1 MKVNQVFLWDGN
13 MGQLSARVMF
23 KTLKQAVGQHHHN
36 DRSKVPS
43 YCDPERIGLN
53 KTLKAF
59 PTETYKK
66 RNGDVLTREVSLR
79 SMADEM
85 ESSYKKEIG
94 RKWQSNSCHFIDG
107 VLTFSSSADLSDK
120 ALLDQCALR
129 TMEAIINKHELRKD
143 ALIEMVRHED
153 ETRTHYHFM
162 LKNQRLNTTSARRS
176 FDRVAC
182 SELQDLAGAEF
193 ACMGIHRGTPKQERI
208 DKGEPKHK
216 YIHRTVKQLHEDLP
230 RELAQAQAVL
240 TNCSTQV
247 TSAEKHLDRV
257 QKTTK
262 LSEKKMDKVQAK
274 TSHANDVLIKTEA
287 VLEKTNLMLGSAR
300 LEQAEAEKRKAVAQ
314 DEFNRLKTLNDKLCR
329 ETEWSSKA
337 ATANNEKLSLIQV
350 DVSTKEQTIKRM
362 DSDIK
367 DKQAQIKTFDQRMK
381 TEPLEL
387 KPETVKVE
395 SESSSFAVRKY
406 KVREMVELSAV
417 KAHIKGLEVRAN
429 IAEDETFNYKQK
441 ASRLDDVKYDNGV
454 LAENNEALTKT
465 LSSTEDDLET
475 SASKLRSIES
485 DMELIEEITD
495 GLGIDL
501 KGELLKLKAKS
512 PFSISAFTEPK

>member
-1 MKVNQVFLWDGN
+1 MKVNQFFLWDGN

-43 YCDPERIGLN
+43 YCDPERIGMN
-53 KTLKAF
+53 RTLKAF
-59 PTETYKK
+59 PTETYTK
-66 RNGDVLTREVSLR
+66 RNGDEVVREVSLR
-79 SMADEM
+79 SMANEM
-85 ESSYKKEIG
+85 ELSYKKAIG

-120 ALLDQCALR
+120 AMLDQCALS
-129 TMEAIINKHELRKD
+129 TMDEIIKKHELRED

-182 SELQDLAGAEF
+182 SELQDLAGAAF
-193 ACMGIHRGTPKQERI
+193 ACMDIHRGTPKQERI

-230 RELAQAQAVL
+230 LELAQAQAVL
-240 TNCSTQV
+240 ANCSTQV

-274 TSHANDVLIKTEA
+274 TSHANDVLIKTKA
-287 VLEKTNLMLGSAR
+287 VLEQTNLMLGSAR
-300 LEQAEAEKRKAVAQ
+300 LEQADAEQHKTAAQ
-314 DEFNRLKTLNDKLCR
+314 DEVNRLKALIEKLCR

-337 ATANNEKLSLIQV
+337 ATANSEKLSLIQV

-367 DKQAQIKTFDQRMK
+367 DKQAQIKTFDERMK
-381 TEPLEL
+381 TKPLEL

-454 LAENNEALTKT
+454 LAENNEALTQAL
-465 LSSTEDDLET
+465 LSTKDDLEKADST
-475 SASKLRSIES
+475 LS
-485 DMELIEEITD
+485 DFKSNMELIEEITD

-501 KGELLKLKAKS
+501 KSELLKIKNKN
-512 PFSISAFTEPK
+512 PFSISPFTDPK

>member
-1 MKVNQVFLWDGN
+1 MATLSMRVKFKTTRQA
-13 MGQLSARVMF
+13 MGQHR
-23 KTLKQAVGQHHHN
+23 HN

-43 YCDPERIGLN
+43 YCDPDRIKLN

-59 PTETYKK
+59 PTETYTK
-66 RNGDVLTREVSLR
+66 RNGDEIVREVSLR
-79 SMADEM
+79 SMADEI

-107 VLTFSSSADLSDK
+107 VLTFSASADLSDK
-120 ALLDQCALR
+120 DTLDQCALR
-129 TMEAIINKHELRKD
+129 TMDAVIKKHELRKD

-162 LKNQRLNTTSARRS
+162 FKNQRLNTTSARRS
-176 FDRVAC
+176 FDRDAC

-193 ACMGIHRGTPKQERI
+193 ACMGIQRGTPKQERI
-208 DKGEPKHK
+208 DNDEPVHK

-240 TNCSTQV
+240 ANCSVQV
-247 TSAEKHLDRV
+247 VSAEKHLDRV

-262 LSEKKMDKVQAK
+262 LSEKKMDKVQTK
-274 TSHANDVLIKTEA
+274 TSLANEALTKTEA
-287 VLEKTNLMLGSAR
+287 VLDQTNLMVENAR
-300 LEQAEAEKRKAVAQ
+300 LEQSDAEQRKATAQ
-314 DEFNRLKTLNDKLCR
+314 DEVNRLKALAEKLCR
-329 ETEWSSKA
+329 ETEQSSKA
-337 ATANNEKLSLIQV
+337 TTANSEKLSIIKA
-350 DVSTKEQTIKRM
+350 DVSTKEQTINRM
-362 DSDIK
+362 DNEIK
-367 DKQAQIKTFDQRMK
+367 DKQAQIITFDQRMK
-381 TEPLEL
+381 TEPLKL

-395 SESSSFAVRKY
+395 TESSSFGVKKY
-406 KVREMVELSAV
+406 KVREMVDISAV
-417 KAHIKGLEVRAN
+417 KTHIKGLEVRTN
-429 IAEDETFNYKQK
+429 IAEGDAYNYKQK
-441 ASRLDDVKYDNGV
+441 VSKLDDVKYDNGV
-454 LAENNEALTKT
+454 LTKKNDALTKT

-501 KGELLKLKAKS
+501 KGELLKIKNKN
-512 PFSISAFTEPK
+512 PFSISPFTEPK